1 MKPLRRGGRSS
12 FRPDQPTREITW
24 PEDKE
29 FAATRVLSQNKV
41 LASVILATAI
51 LAALAYSLMTSKNI
65 NTRICSAFRPAQKW
79 SSTIY

>member
-1 MKPLRRGGRSS
+1 MKLLRRGGRSS

-51 LAALAYSLMTSKNI
+51 LAALAYSLMTSK
-65 NTRICSAFRPAQKW
+65 T
-79 SSTIY
+79 